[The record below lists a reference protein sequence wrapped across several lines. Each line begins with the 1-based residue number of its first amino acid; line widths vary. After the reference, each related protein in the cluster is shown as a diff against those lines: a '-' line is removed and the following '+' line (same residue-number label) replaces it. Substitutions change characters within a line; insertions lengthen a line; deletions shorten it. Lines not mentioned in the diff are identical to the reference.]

1 MHRAVRILRDGR
13 RLLLLAVADFCLD
26 VQLGGRRIISD
37 PVEIARIQL
46 RGEQDVYKRQARS
59 YGIDGEIFAAEL
71 NFTALLSLQL
81 PEKTYTPLPKY
92 PAVTRDIAVV
102 CDEAVTVAALSDCI
116 RTAGGKLLRSCL
128 LYTSS
133 EISAQVLF
141 K

>member
-1 MHRAVRILRDGR
+1 M
-13 RLLLLAVADFCLD
+13 
-26 VQLGGRRIISD
+26 
-37 PVEIARIQL
+37 
-46 RGEQDVYKRQARS
+46 ARS

-116 RTAGGKLLRSCL
+116 RAAGGKLLRSVAFRL
-128 LYTSS
+128 TLRADDRTLTDADSDGVV
-133 EISAQVLF
+133 SAVLATLE
-141 K
+141 KELNAKLR